1 MESEASLSGRVIIV
15 TGASRGIGRALA
27 LELARLGARVM
38 GTARDPEA
46 LSSLRRECGDAVAV
60 VEGDITRS
68 ADVERIVSETRR
80 ALGPVDALVN
90 NAGVGAF
97 GPVHTLSEADVDA
110 MLGVNLKGAWLMVR
124 AVLGEMIRRGEGQI
138 LNVASVAGLT
148 TFPGGSMYSASKW
161 GLMALTETL
170 REELK
175 PHGLRVS
182 ALCTGSVQTG
192 FGGTPPRETA
202 LPVAAVVQ
210 AAIQILAA
218 PPDVIWNQVVMRPR
232 VRPAH

>member
-1 MESEASLSGRVIIV
+1 MEGTTPLLGRVIIV

-27 LELARLGARVM
+27 LELGHRGARVM
-38 GTARDPEA
+38 GTARDEMALEA
-46 LSSLRRECGDAVAV
+46 VRRESEGQVAV
-60 VEGDITRS
+60 LAGDITR
-68 ADVERIVSETRR
+68 AQDVERIVGQARR
-80 ALGPVDALVN
+80 ILGPVDTLVN
-90 NAGVGAF
+90 NAGVGAY
-97 GPVHTLSEADVDA
+97 GPVHTLAEDDVDA
-110 MLGVNLKGAWLMVR
+110 MLGVNLKGPWLMVR
-124 AVLGEMIRRGEGQI
+124 AVLGEMIQRREGQI

-161 GLMALTETL
+161 GLIALTETL

-192 FGGTPPRETA
+192 FGQSPPRDTA
-202 LPVAAVVQ
+202 LPVAAVVHV
-210 AAIQILAA
+210 AIEILSS

-232 VRPAH
+232 VQPRD